1 MGIWNALFGN
11 NEDSDDEDQNERS
24 WVGSQCK
31 EGVDHRSHSL
41 FGWGDENRDHDE
53 DEHHS
58 SWGDGWKF
66 WGDSNQSEDIKVKKR
81 D

>member
-1 MGIWNALFGN
+1 MGIWNAIFGN
-11 NEDSDDEDQNERS
+11 GDDDEKEDERS

-31 EGVDHRSHSL
+31 EGVDPKSHPL
-41 FGWGDENRDHDE
+41 FGWGDKDRDFSD

-58 SWGDGWKF
+58 SWGDGWSF
-66 WGDSNQSEDIKVKKR
+66 WGDSNQPEDIKLKDR